1 MVYLLYG
8 EERYLLENKNKK
20 NKKRIWR
27 INTRNKLYTNRRNRN
42 R

>member
-8 EERYLLENKNKK
+8 EERYLLE